1 MKFFS
6 KISKN
11 LQQRLF
17 KAITSNNLVY
27 NTSWEDPRIDR
38 QLLDLNSNSKV
49 LMLTGAGCNALDYL
63 LDDVQ
68 QIDAIDINPAQNA
81 LLDLKK
87 AFFINGRYSL
97 LWDFWAD
104 GQAYHPKEAYTK
116 NLRSYIPSIG
126 QKYWDTHIHKFE
138 QQNNNAG
145 FYFSGTAGKVA
156 QLINWRIKQK
166 GLTESVEKLLQS
178 QSLEE
183 QSYYF
188 EEIEPQLWNP
198 FSRWLVR
205 RHSSMSLLGV
215 PASQRKM
222 IEQQYQRG
230 IEEFIRQSLN
240 HVFTKLPITDNYFW
254 HVYLTGFYSADCCPN
269 YLQES
274 NFKQISS
281 RINRITTHTSSL
293 LQFLCNSSKKY
304 SHFVLLDHQDWMA
317 YVQPQ
322 KLAQEWRQIL
332 RHAQPGARILFRSAG
347 SNLDFLPNFV
357 WDTLSFR
364 TKRTKKL
371 HQKDR
376 VGTYE
381 STHLAIVE

>member
-1 MKFFS
+1 MEFLS

-11 LQQRLF
+11 IQHHLF
-17 KAITSNNLVY
+17 RAITQNNLVY

-38 QLLDLNSNSKV
+38 QLLELNANSKV

-68 QIDAIDINPAQNA
+68 QIDAVDINPAQNA
-81 LLDLKK
+81 LLELKK
-87 AFFINGRYSL
+87 AFYTNGSYSL
-97 LWDFWAD
+97 LWDFLGN
-104 GQAYHPKEAYTK
+104 GQTYNPKKTYTK
-116 NLRSYIPSIG
+116 TLRPYLPPAA
-126 QKYWDTHIHKFE
+126 QKYWDAHIHKFAH
-138 QQNNNAG
+138 QHNNSG

-166 GLTESVEKLLQS
+166 GLSESIEKLLQS
-178 QSLEE
+178 QSLNE

-188 EEIEPQLWNP
+188 DEIEPQLWTP
-198 FSRWLVR
+198 FSKWLVR
-205 RHSSMSLLGV
+205 RHTSMSMLGV
-215 PASQRKM
+215 PATQRKM
-222 IEQQYQRG
+222 IEQKYQRG
-230 IEEFIRQSLN
+230 MEEFIRQSLT
-240 HVFTKLPITDNYFW
+240 HVFTQLPISDNYFW
-254 HVYLTGFYSADCCPN
+254 RIYLTGSYSPDCCPN
-269 YLQES
+269 YLRES
-274 NFKQISS
+274 NFNQLSNS
-281 RINRITTHTSSL
+281 INKITTHTSSL
-293 LQFLCNSSKKY
+293 LQFLRHKSTNY

-332 RHAQPGARILFRSAG
+332 SHAQSGARILFRSAG

-357 WDTLSFR
+357 WNQISFK
-364 TKRTKKL
+364 TKRTQKL
-371 HQKDR
+371 HQQDR

>member
-1 MKFFS
+1 
-6 KISKN
+6 
-11 LQQRLF
+11 
-17 KAITSNNLVY
+17 
-27 NTSWEDPRIDR
+27 
-38 QLLDLNSNSKV
+38 
-49 LMLTGAGCNALDYL
+49 
-63 LDDVQ
+63 
-68 QIDAIDINPAQNA
+68 
-81 LLDLKK
+81 
-87 AFFINGRYSL
+87 
-97 LWDFWAD
+97 
-104 GQAYHPKEAYTK
+104 
-116 NLRSYIPSIG
+116 
-126 QKYWDTHIHKFE
+126 
-138 QQNNNAG
+138 
-145 FYFSGTAGKVA
+145 
-156 QLINWRIKQK
+156 
-166 GLTESVEKLLQS
+166 
-178 QSLEE
+178 
-183 QSYYF
+183 
-188 EEIEPQLWNP
+188 
-198 FSRWLVR
+198 
-205 RHSSMSLLGV
+205 
-215 PASQRKM
+215 M